1 MCAPCEVQLII
12 PGLDRRPAHLSH
24 LLSRLHDRQR
34 LRDPR
39 VIWVSSPRPRH
50 GSIDLSA
57 YPRVGRTAAPAPP
70 DIGVDRAIVQLA
82 IITTSH
88 RAITAAFATPS
99 CGRERR
105 RQEETAPAF
114 FFFLRIRPFSPLSSL
129 FSLAPSDDSLNGDA
143 DSSLI

>member
-57 YPRVGRTAAPAPP
+57 YPGVGRTAAPAPP

-105 RQEETAPAF
+105 RQEETAPG
-114 FFFLRIRPFSPLSSL
+114 FFFLKNTPIFTTFVPFFPRSL
-129 FSLAPSDDSLNGDA
+129 G
-143 DSSLI
+143 